1 MQVKIAM
8 AMRPSDANVLYN
20 ASCTFGVLDMKADSM
35 DAFRRAVAAGY
46 SNMDWSRQDPDL
58 KILHDDPEFKQM
70 TKEHARKAT

>member
-1 MQVKIAM
+1 
-8 AMRPSDANVLYN
+8 MRPTDANVLYN
-20 ASCTFGVLDMKADSM
+20 AACTFGVLEMKADSM
-35 DAFRRAVAAGY
+35 DAFRRAVGAGY